1 MAIETQFTI
10 RSVSV
15 EQALKEAEA
24 KVDRSAKKMDNSL
37 SSVGSGT
44 QNMEKNLQ
52 DAAKGM
58 DSISKVGGKAGGVMK
73 NLTESI
79 TGMLS
84 PIGLVTAGITAV
96 ISLFVKMQEQAKQ
109 RIQALK
115 DWSRGGIADAEKR
128 ITDSQKEM
136 STDRGYMDRL
146 IEISRYEEIDN
157 ATKQEA
163 IRIISLL
170 TSKYGDLGLSID
182 DTTGKVLGLV
192 EAIEK
197 FNKKQI
203 QREVEDTNLLIDKN
217 KSLIN
222 VQDAEVRK
230 QMKGIVRPDSTATI
244 NTFSPLTE
252 EEAKKLREAQQAR
265 EAFARFG
272 IRQEPDVSV
281 TTLNNERKAKAE
293 RRRTRYF
300 ANDIDTLRTIATE
313 ENDAKLRGM
322 VENYDSLT
330 SLINDESTT
339 QQDREAYQQEL
350 EYLQQL
356 MEAYNK
362 ASVAQELMDANKEDP
377 EAMKQWK
384 ERRDAALDYIQVLE
398 RGIESAKKL
407 RSTSADPNDKLIKER
422 GKEAQDLIK
431 KTQEAE
437 KQRDNAQN
445 KLSDVQ
451 TANERKNMTREQLQ
465 QSYQIDN
472 NNALDR
478 IEAEKQKLETLKKE
492 YADMTEML
500 KEYDKY
506 KDENG
511 NIADKEKNAEY
522 LELSNKITANKL
534 AQVEAETRIAE
545 AQTEQLGIQEKL
557 KAIEEQRAKEQR
569 EQILNRMKETMK
581 GLFTNVLGDMSER
594 TNSLT
599 QRGGY
604 LKGTNTINSTM
615 VNRQILNTV
624 MAANGYLSSISRAMS
639 SVGRIQ

>member
-24 KVDRSAKKMDNSL
+24 KVDRSARKMDNSL

-44 QNMEKNLQ
+44 KNMEKNLQ

-79 TGMLS
+79 QGLLS
-84 PIGLVTAGITAV
+84 PIGLVSAGITAV
-96 ISLFVKMQEQAKQ
+96 ITLVVHMYEKAKQ

-115 DWSRGGIADAEKR
+115 DYAKIGIEDAGKQLA
-128 ITDSQKEM
+128 DSQKGM
-136 STDRGYMDRL
+136 ATDRGYMDRL

-197 FNKKQI
+197 FNQKQI
-203 QREVEDTNLLIDKN
+203 QREGADTNILIEKN
-217 KSLIN
+217 KGL
-222 VQDAEVRK
+222 VDTQDAELQKELNGFFSNPNEMFSPPMTNEEKKELQNARIEREAYASA
-230 QMKGIVRPDSTATI
+230 GIVKTKDEIPT
-244 NTFSPLTE
+244 PLND
-252 EEAKKLREAQQAR
+252 AR
-265 EAFARFG
+265 IA
-272 IRQEPDVSV
+272 S
-281 TTLNNERKAKAE
+281 AE

-300 ANDIDTLRTIATE
+300 ANDIDTMRTIATE
-313 ENDAKLRGM
+313 ENDEKLRGM

-330 SLINDESTT
+330 SLINDENTT

-350 EYLQQL
+350 EYLQDL

-362 ASVAQELMDANKEDP
+362 AQVAQELMDAKKEDP
-377 EAMKQWK
+377 EVMKQWK

-431 KTQEAE
+431 RTQEAE

-465 QSYQIDN
+465 QAYQIDN
-472 NNALDR
+472 INAINR
-478 IEAEKQKLETLKKE
+478 IDDEKNKLESLKQE
-492 YADMTEML
+492 YSDMTEML
-500 KEYDKY
+500 KEYDQY

-511 NIADKEKNAEY
+511 NISDKEKNAEY

-569 EQILNRMKETMK
+569 EQIMNRMKETMK
-581 GLFTNVLGDMSER
+581 GLFSNVLGDMSER

-624 MAANGYLSSISRAMS
+624 MAANSYLSSISRAMS
-639 SVGRIQ
+639 GVGRIQ

>member
-44 QNMEKNLQ
+44 QNIEKNLQ
-52 DAAKGM
+52 NAAKGM

-109 RIQALK
+109 RIQSLK
-115 DWSRGGIADAEKR
+115 DWSRGGITDAEKR
-128 ITDSQKEM
+128 ISDSQKEM
-136 STDRGYMDRL
+136 ATDRGYMDRL
-146 IEISRYEEIDN
+146 IEISKYEEIDN

-163 IRIISLL
+163 IRIISIL

-182 DTTGKVLGLV
+182 STTGKVLGLV

-197 FNKKQI
+197 FNQKQA
-203 QREVEDTNLLIDKN
+203 QREGADTNFLIQKN
-217 KSLIN
+217 KGL
-222 VQDAEVRK
+222 VDTQDAELRNRL
-230 QMKGIVRPDSTATI
+230 KGGVFHGGRPLESEEDATI
-244 NTFSPLTE
+244 NVFSDPRTSQEIQEELSAYYPGDETPL
-252 EEAKKLREAQQAR
+252 ADA
-265 EAFARFG
+265 
-272 IRQEPDVSV
+272 
-281 TTLNNERKAKAE
+281 RKAKAE
-293 RRRTRYF
+293 RRKTRYF

-313 ENDAKLRGM
+313 ENDEKLRGM

-330 SLINDESTT
+330 SLINDENTT

-362 ASVAQELMDANKEDP
+362 AQVAQEMMDASKENP
-377 EAMKQWK
+377 EVMKQWK

-437 KQRDNAQN
+437 KQRDSALEKKQ
-445 KLSDVQ
+445 S
-451 TANERKNMTREQLQ
+451 TETSIERGRMTKEQLQ
-465 QSYQIDN
+465 QAYEIDN
-472 NNALDR
+472 TNALDR
-478 IEAEKQKLETLKKE
+478 IEAEKQKLETLKQE
-492 YADMTEML
+492 YSSMTEML
-500 KEYDKY
+500 KEYDQY

-569 EQILNRMKETMK
+569 EQIMNRMKETMK

>member
-24 KVDRSAKKMDNSL
+24 KVDRSARKMDSSL

-52 DAAKGM
+52 AAAKGM
-58 DSISKVGGKAGGVMK
+58 DSISKVGGKAGGIMK

-79 TGMLS
+79 QGLLS
-84 PIGLVTAGITAV
+84 PIGLVSAGITAV
-96 ISLFVKMQEQAKQ
+96 ITLVVHMYEKAKQ

-115 DWSRGGIADAEKR
+115 DYAKIGIEDAGKQLA
-128 ITDSQKEM
+128 DSQKGM
-136 STDRGYMDRL
+136 ATDRGYMDRL

-192 EAIEK
+192 EAIEQ
-197 FNKKQI
+197 FNRKQLN
-203 QREVEDTNLLIDKN
+203 REMQDINSTIEKN
-217 KSLIN
+217 KGLVD
-222 VQDAEVRK
+222 VQDAELQK
-230 QMKGIVRPDSTATI
+230 ELNGFFSNPNEM
-244 NTFSPLTE
+244 FSPPMTKE
-252 EEAKKLREAQQAR
+252 ERKEMQNARIEREAYAR
-265 EAFARFG
+265 AGYVITEDE
-272 IRQEPDVSV
+272 IP
-281 TTLNNERKAKAE
+281 TPLNDARKARAE
-293 RRRTRYF
+293 RRKTRYF
-300 ANDIDTLRTIATE
+300 ANDIDTMRTIATE
-313 ENDAKLRGM
+313 ENDEKLRGM

-330 SLINDESTT
+330 SLINDENTT

-362 ASVAQELMDANKEDP
+362 AQVAQEMMDAKKEDP
-377 EAMKQWK
+377 EVMKQWK

-407 RSTSADPNDKLIKER
+407 RTTSADPNDKLIKER
-422 GKEAQDLIK
+422 GKEAQDLLK

-445 KLSDVQ
+445 KLYDVQ
-451 TANERKNMTREQLQ
+451 TANERRNMTKEQLQ
-465 QSYQIDN
+465 QAYQIDN

-478 IEAEKQKLETLKKE
+478 IEAEKNKLETLKNE
-492 YADMTEML
+492 YSDMTEML
-500 KEYDKY
+500 KEYDQY

-557 KAIEEQRAKEQR
+557 KAIDEQRAKEQR
-569 EQILNRMKETMK
+569 EQIMNRMKETMK
-581 GLFTNVLGDMSER
+581 RLFTNVLGDMSER

-624 MAANGYLSSISRAMS
+624 MVANSYLSSISRAMS

>member
-24 KVDRSAKKMDNSL
+24 KVDRSAKKMDSSL

-44 QNMEKNLQ
+44 QSVEKNLQ
-52 DAAKGM
+52 AAAKGM

-79 TGMLS
+79 QGLLS
-84 PIGLVTAGITAV
+84 PIGLVSAGITAV
-96 ISLFVKMQEQAKQ
+96 ITLVVHMYEKAKQ

-115 DWSRGGIADAEKR
+115 DYAKIGIEDAGKQLA
-128 ITDSQKEM
+128 DSQKGM
-136 STDRGYMDRL
+136 ATDRGYMDRL

-192 EAIEK
+192 EAIEQ
-197 FNKKQI
+197 FNRKQLN
-203 QREVEDTNLLIDKN
+203 REMQDINSTIEKN
-217 KSLIN
+217 KGLVD
-222 VQDAEVRK
+222 VQDAELQKELNGFFSNPNEMFSPPMTNEEKKELQNARIER
-230 QMKGIVRPDSTATI
+230 QAYASAGIVKTKDEIPT
-244 NTFSPLTE
+244 PLND
-252 EEAKKLREAQQAR
+252 AR
-265 EAFARFG
+265 IA
-272 IRQEPDVSV
+272 S
-281 TTLNNERKAKAE
+281 AE

-300 ANDIDTLRTIATE
+300 ANDIDTMRTIATE

-330 SLINDESTT
+330 SLINDENTT
-339 QQDREAYQQEL
+339 QQDREAYQQEI

-362 ASVAQELMDANKEDP
+362 AQVAQELMDAKKEDP
-377 EAMKQWK
+377 EVMKQWK

-407 RSTSADPNDKLIKER
+407 RTTSAEPNDKLIKER

-465 QSYQIDN
+465 QAYQIDN

-478 IEAEKQKLETLKKE
+478 IEAEKNKLESLKQE
-492 YADMTEML
+492 YSSMTEML
-500 KEYDKY
+500 KEYDQY

-557 KAIEEQRAKEQR
+557 KAIDEQRAKEQR
-569 EQILNRMKETMK
+569 EQIMNRMKETMK
-581 GLFTNVLGDMSER
+581 GLFSNVLGDMSER

-624 MAANGYLSSISRAMS
+624 MVANSYLSSISRAMS

>member
-24 KVDRSAKKMDNSL
+24 KVDRSAKKMDSSL

-203 QREVEDTNLLIDKN
+203 QREGADTNFLIEKN
-217 KSLIN
+217 KGL
-222 VQDAEVRK
+222 VDTQDAELRNRL
-230 QMKGIVRPDSTATI
+230 KGGLFHGGRPLESEEDATV
-244 NTFSPLTE
+244 NVFSGPRTTQEIQEELYAYYSEDETPLGD
-252 EEAKKLREAQQAR
+252 AR
-265 EAFARFG
+265 EAR
-272 IRQEPDVSV
+272 
-281 TTLNNERKAKAE
+281 AE

-300 ANDIDTLRTIATE
+300 ANDIDTMRTIATE
-313 ENDAKLRGM
+313 ENDEKLRGM

-330 SLINDESTT
+330 SLINDENTT
-339 QQDREAYQQEL
+339 QQDREAYRQEM

-362 ASVAQELMDANKEDP
+362 AQVAQELMDANNEDP
-377 EAMKQWK
+377 EAMKKWK

-407 RSTSADPNDKLIKER
+407 RSTSTDPNDKLIKER

-478 IEAEKQKLETLKKE
+478 IEAEKQKLETLKQE
-492 YADMTEML
+492 YSDMTEML
-500 KEYDKY
+500 KEYDQY

-569 EQILNRMKETMK
+569 EQIMNRMKETMK

-639 SVGRIQ
+639 GVGRIQ

>member
-24 KVDRSAKKMDNSL
+24 KVDRSARKMDNSL

-52 DAAKGM
+52 AAAKGM

-79 TGMLS
+79 QGLLS
-84 PIGLVTAGITAV
+84 PIGLVSAGITAV
-96 ISLFVKMQEQAKQ
+96 ITLVVHMYEKAKQ

-115 DWSRGGIADAEKR
+115 DYAKIGIEDAGKQLA
-128 ITDSQKEM
+128 DSQKGM
-136 STDRGYMDRL
+136 ATDRGYMDRL

-192 EAIEK
+192 EAIEQ
-197 FNKKQI
+197 FNRKQLT
-203 QREVEDTNLLIDKN
+203 REMQDINSTIEKN
-217 KSLIN
+217 KGLVD
-222 VQDAEVRK
+222 VQDAELQKELNGFFSNPNEMFSPPMTNEEKKELQNARIEREAYASA
-230 QMKGIVRPDSTATI
+230 GIVKTKDEIPT
-244 NTFSPLTE
+244 PLND
-252 EEAKKLREAQQAR
+252 AR
-265 EAFARFG
+265 IA
-272 IRQEPDVSV
+272 S
-281 TTLNNERKAKAE
+281 AE

-300 ANDIDTLRTIATE
+300 ANDIDTMRTIATE
-313 ENDAKLRGM
+313 ENDEKLRGM

-330 SLINDESTT
+330 SLINDENTT

-350 EYLQQL
+350 EYLQDL

-362 ASVAQELMDANKEDP
+362 AQVAQELMDAKKEDP
-377 EAMKQWK
+377 EVMKQWK

-465 QSYQIDN
+465 QAYQIDN
-472 NNALDR
+472 INAINR
-478 IEAEKQKLETLKKE
+478 IDDEKNKLETLKQE
-492 YADMTEML
+492 YSDMTEML

-569 EQILNRMKETMK
+569 EQIMNRMKETMK
-581 GLFTNVLGDMSER
+581 GLFSNVLGDMSER

-624 MAANGYLSSISRAMS
+624 MAANSYLSSISRAMS

>member
-24 KVDRSAKKMDNSL
+24 KVDRSAKKMDSSL

-44 QNMEKNLQ
+44 QNIEKNLQ
-52 DAAKGM
+52 NAAKGM
-58 DSISKVGGKAGGVMK
+58 DSISKVGGKAGDVMK

-115 DWSRGGIADAEKR
+115 DWSRGGITDAEKR

-136 STDRGYMDRL
+136 ATDRGYMDRL
-146 IEISRYEEIDN
+146 VEISKYEQIDN

-192 EAIEK
+192 EAIEQ
-197 FNKKQI
+197 FNQKQI
-203 QREVEDTNLLIDKN
+203 QREGADTNLLIEKN
-217 KSLIN
+217 KGL
-222 VQDAEVRK
+222 VDTQDAELRNRL
-230 QMKGIVRPDSTATI
+230 KGGVFHGGRPLESEEDATI
-244 NTFSPLTE
+244 NVFSDPRTSQEIQEELSAYYPEDETPLND
-252 EEAKKLREAQQAR
+252 A
-265 EAFARFG
+265 
-272 IRQEPDVSV
+272 
-281 TTLNNERKAKAE
+281 RKARAE
-293 RRRTRYF
+293 RRKTRYF
-300 ANDIDTLRTIATE
+300 ATDINTLRTIANE
-313 ENDAKLRGM
+313 ENDEKLRGM

-330 SLINDESTT
+330 SLINDENTT
-339 QQDREAYQQEL
+339 AQDREAYQQEI

-362 ASVAQELMDANKEDP
+362 AQVAQELMDANNEDP
-377 EAMKQWK
+377 EAMKKWK

-407 RSTSADPNDKLIKER
+407 RSTSADPNDQIIKER

-437 KQRDNAQN
+437 KQRDSALEKKQ
-445 KLSDVQ
+445 S
-451 TANERKNMTREQLQ
+451 TETSIERGRMTREQLQ
-465 QSYQIDN
+465 QAYQIDN
-472 NNALDR
+472 SNALDR
-478 IEAEKQKLETLKKE
+478 IEAEKNKLETLKQE
-492 YADMTEML
+492 YSDMTEML

-522 LELSNKITANKL
+522 LALSNKITANKL

-557 KAIEEQRAKEQR
+557 KAIDEQRAKEQR
-569 EQILNRMKETMK
+569 EQIMNRMKETMK

-624 MAANGYLSSISRAMS
+624 MVANSYLSSISRAMS

>member
-15 EQALKEAEA
+15 DQALREAEA

-44 QNMEKNLQ
+44 KNMEKNLQ

-115 DWSRGGIADAEKR
+115 DWSRGGITDAEKR

-136 STDRGYMDRL
+136 ATDRGYMDRL

-197 FNKKQI
+197 FNQKQI
-203 QREVEDTNLLIDKN
+203 QREGADTNILIEKN
-217 KSLIN
+217 KGLVDTQEAELRDRLKGGVFHGGRPFESEEDATVN
-222 VQDAEVRK
+222 VFSEPRTQQEIQEELSAYYPEDETPLGDA
-230 QMKGIVRPDSTATI
+230 
-244 NTFSPLTE
+244 
-252 EEAKKLREAQQAR
+252 
-265 EAFARFG
+265 
-272 IRQEPDVSV
+272 
-281 TTLNNERKAKAE
+281 RKARAE

-300 ANDIDTLRTIATE
+300 ANDIDTMRTIATE
-313 ENDAKLRGM
+313 ENDEKLRGM

-330 SLINDESTT
+330 SLINDKNTSA
-339 QQDREAYQQEL
+339 QDREAYQQEL

-362 ASVAQELMDANKEDP
+362 VSVAQELMDANNEDP
-377 EAMKQWK
+377 EAMKKWK

-407 RSTSADPNDKLIKER
+407 RTTSTDPNDKLIIER

-437 KQRDNAQN
+437 KQRDSALEKKQ
-445 KLSDVQ
+445 S
-451 TANERKNMTREQLQ
+451 TETSIERGRMTREQLQ
-465 QSYQIDN
+465 QAYQIDN
-472 NNALDR
+472 SNALDR
-478 IEAEKQKLETLKKE
+478 IEAEKQKLETLKQE
-492 YADMTEML
+492 YSDMTEML
-500 KEYDKY
+500 KEYDQY

-522 LELSNKITANKL
+522 LALSNKITANKL

-557 KAIEEQRAKEQR
+557 KAIDEQRAKEQR
-569 EQILNRMKETMK
+569 EQIMNRMKETMK

>member
-1 MAIETQFTI
+1 M
-10 RSVSV
+10 
-15 EQALKEAEA
+15 
-24 KVDRSAKKMDNSL
+24 
-37 SSVGSGT
+37 
-44 QNMEKNLQ
+44 
-52 DAAKGM
+52 
-58 DSISKVGGKAGGVMK
+58 
-73 NLTESI
+73 
-79 TGMLS
+79 
-84 PIGLVTAGITAV
+84 
-96 ISLFVKMQEQAKQ
+96 
-109 RIQALK
+109 
-115 DWSRGGIADAEKR
+115 
-128 ITDSQKEM
+128 
-136 STDRGYMDRL
+136 
-146 IEISRYEEIDN
+146 
-157 ATKQEA
+157 
-163 IRIISLL
+163 
-170 TSKYGDLGLSID
+170 
-182 DTTGKVLGLV
+182 
-192 EAIEK
+192 
-197 FNKKQI
+197 
-203 QREVEDTNLLIDKN
+203 
-217 KSLIN
+217 
-222 VQDAEVRK
+222 
-230 QMKGIVRPDSTATI
+230 
-244 NTFSPLTE
+244 
-252 EEAKKLREAQQAR
+252 
-265 EAFARFG
+265 
-272 IRQEPDVSV
+272 
-281 TTLNNERKAKAE
+281 
-293 RRRTRYF
+293 
-300 ANDIDTLRTIATE
+300 RTIATE
-313 ENDAKLRGM
+313 ENDEKLRGM
-322 VENYDSLT
+322 VENYDSLS
-330 SLINDESTT
+330 SLINDKNTSE
-339 QQDREAYQQEL
+339 QDREAYQQEL

-362 ASVAQELMDANKEDP
+362 ASVAQELMDAKKEDP
-377 EAMKQWK
+377 EVMKKWK

-451 TANERKNMTREQLQ
+451 NANERKNMTREQLQ
-465 QSYQIDN
+465 QAYQIDN

-478 IEAEKQKLETLKKE
+478 IEAEKNKLETLKKE
-492 YADMTEML
+492 YSDMTEML

-511 NIADKEKNAEY
+511 DIADKEKNAEY

-557 KAIEEQRAKEQR
+557 KSIEEQRAKEQR

-581 GLFTNVLGDMSER
+581 GLFSNVLGDMSER

>member
-15 EQALKEAEA
+15 DQALREAEA

-44 QNMEKNLQ
+44 KNMEKNLQ

-115 DWSRGGIADAEKR
+115 DWSRGGITDAEKR

-136 STDRGYMDRL
+136 ATDRGYMDRL

-197 FNKKQI
+197 FNQKQI
-203 QREVEDTNLLIDKN
+203 QREGADTNILIEKN
-217 KSLIN
+217 KGLVDTQEAELRDRLKGGVFHGGRPFESEEDATVN
-222 VQDAEVRK
+222 VFSEPRTQQEIQEELSAYYPEDETPLGDA
-230 QMKGIVRPDSTATI
+230 
-244 NTFSPLTE
+244 
-252 EEAKKLREAQQAR
+252 
-265 EAFARFG
+265 
-272 IRQEPDVSV
+272 
-281 TTLNNERKAKAE
+281 RKARAE

-300 ANDIDTLRTIATE
+300 ANDIDTMRTIATE
-313 ENDAKLRGM
+313 ENDEKLRGM

-330 SLINDESTT
+330 SLINDENTT

-362 ASVAQELMDANKEDP
+362 VSVAQELMDANNEDP
-377 EAMKQWK
+377 EAMKKWK

-437 KQRDNAQN
+437 KQRDSALEKKQ
-445 KLSDVQ
+445 S
-451 TANERKNMTREQLQ
+451 TETSIERGRMTREQLQ
-465 QSYQIDN
+465 QAYQIDN
-472 NNALDR
+472 SNALDR
-478 IEAEKQKLETLKKE
+478 IEAEKQKLETLKQE
-492 YADMTEML
+492 YSDMTEML
-500 KEYDKY
+500 KEYDQY

-522 LELSNKITANKL
+522 LALSNKITANKL

-557 KAIEEQRAKEQR
+557 KAIDEQRAKEQR
-569 EQILNRMKETMK
+569 EQIMNRMKETMK

>member
-24 KVDRSAKKMDNSL
+24 KVDRSARKMDNSL

-44 QNMEKNLQ
+44 KNMEKNLQ

-79 TGMLS
+79 QGLLS
-84 PIGLVTAGITAV
+84 PIGLVSAGITAV
-96 ISLFVKMQEQAKQ
+96 ITLVVHMYEKAKQ

-115 DWSRGGIADAEKR
+115 DYAKIGIEDAGKQLA
-128 ITDSQKEM
+128 DSQKGM
-136 STDRGYMDRL
+136 ATDRGYMDRL

-192 EAIEK
+192 EAIEQ
-197 FNKKQI
+197 FNRKQI
-203 QREVEDTNLLIDKN
+203 QREGADTNILIEKN
-217 KSLIN
+217 KGL
-222 VQDAEVRK
+222 VDTQDAELQKELNGFFSNPNEMFSPPMTKEERK
-230 QMKGIVRPDSTATI
+230 EMQNARIEREAYASAGIVKTKDEIPT
-244 NTFSPLTE
+244 PLND
-252 EEAKKLREAQQAR
+252 AR
-265 EAFARFG
+265 IA
-272 IRQEPDVSV
+272 S
-281 TTLNNERKAKAE
+281 AE

-300 ANDIDTLRTIATE
+300 ANDIDTMRTIATE
-313 ENDAKLRGM
+313 ENDEKLRGM

-330 SLINDESTT
+330 SLINDENTSE
-339 QQDREAYQQEL
+339 QDREAYQQEL
-350 EYLQQL
+350 EYLQDL

-362 ASVAQELMDANKEDP
+362 AQVAQELMDAKKEDP
-377 EAMKQWK
+377 EVMKQWK

-407 RSTSADPNDKLIKER
+407 RTTSTDPNDKLIKER

-465 QSYQIDN
+465 QAYQIDN
-472 NNALDR
+472 INAINR
-478 IEAEKQKLETLKKE
+478 IDDEKNKLETLKQE
-492 YADMTEML
+492 YSDMTEML

-557 KAIEEQRAKEQR
+557 KAIDEQRAKEQR
-569 EQILNRMKETMK
+569 EQIMNRMKETMK
-581 GLFTNVLGDMSER
+581 GLFSNVLGDMSER

-639 SVGRIQ
+639 GVGRIQ

>member
-24 KVDRSAKKMDNSL
+24 KVDRSAKKMDSSL

-52 DAAKGM
+52 AAAKGM

-79 TGMLS
+79 QGLLS
-84 PIGLVTAGITAV
+84 PIGLVSAGITAV
-96 ISLFVKMQEQAKQ
+96 ITLVVHMYEKAKQ

-115 DWSRGGIADAEKR
+115 DYAKIGIEDAGKQLA
-128 ITDSQKEM
+128 DSQKGM
-136 STDRGYMDRL
+136 ATDRGYMDRL

-197 FNKKQI
+197 FNQKQI
-203 QREVEDTNLLIDKN
+203 QREVEDTNILIEKN
-217 KSLIN
+217 KGLVD
-222 VQDAEVRK
+222 VQDAELQKELNGFSTNPNEMFSPPMTNEEKKELQNARIEREAYASA
-230 QMKGIVRPDSTATI
+230 GIVKTKDEIPT
-244 NTFSPLTE
+244 PLND
-252 EEAKKLREAQQAR
+252 AR
-265 EAFARFG
+265 IA
-272 IRQEPDVSV
+272 S
-281 TTLNNERKAKAE
+281 AE

-300 ANDIDTLRTIATE
+300 ANDIDTMRTIATE
-313 ENDAKLRGM
+313 ENDEKLRGM
-322 VENYDSLT
+322 VENYNSLT
-330 SLINDESTT
+330 SLINDENTT
-339 QQDREAYQQEL
+339 QQDREAYQQEIK
-350 EYLQQL
+350 YLQDL

-362 ASVAQELMDANKEDP
+362 AQVAQELMDANKEDP
-377 EAMKQWK
+377 EVMKQWK

-407 RSTSADPNDKLIKER
+407 RTTSADPNDKLIKER

-437 KQRDNAQN
+437 KQRDNAQS

-465 QSYQIDN
+465 QAYQIDN
-472 NNALDR
+472 SNALDR
-478 IEAEKQKLETLKKE
+478 IEAEKNKLETLKKE
-492 YADMTEML
+492 YSDMTEML
-500 KEYDKY
+500 KEYDQY

-511 NIADKEKNAEY
+511 NISDKEKNAEY

-569 EQILNRMKETMK
+569 EQIMNRMKETMK

-624 MAANGYLSSISRAMS
+624 MAANSYLSSISRAMS

>member
-37 SSVGSGT
+37 SSIGSGT
-44 QNMEKNLQ
+44 QNIEKNLQ
-52 DAAKGM
+52 NAAKGM

-115 DWSRGGIADAEKR
+115 DWSRGGITDAEKR

-146 IEISRYEEIDN
+146 IEISKYKEIDN

-192 EAIEK
+192 EAIEQ

-203 QREVEDTNLLIDKN
+203 QREVEDTNLLLDKN
-217 KSLIN
+217 KGL
-222 VQDAEVRK
+222 VDTQDAELRNRL
-230 QMKGIVRPDSTATI
+230 KGGLFHGGRPLESEEDATV
-244 NTFSPLTE
+244 NVFSDPRTSQEIQEELSAYYSGDETPL
-252 EEAKKLREAQQAR
+252 ADA
-265 EAFARFG
+265 
-272 IRQEPDVSV
+272 
-281 TTLNNERKAKAE
+281 RKAKAE
-293 RRRTRYF
+293 RRKTRYF
-300 ANDIDTLRTIATE
+300 ANDIDTLRTIANE
-313 ENDAKLRGM
+313 ENDEKRRGM

-330 SLINDESTT
+330 SLINDKNTSAP
-339 QQDREAYQQEL
+339 DREAYQQEL

-362 ASVAQELMDANKEDP
+362 AQVAQEIMDAKKEDP

-398 RGIESAKKL
+398 RGIESAQKL
-407 RSTSADPNDKLIKER
+407 RTTSTDPNDKLIKER

-465 QSYQIDN
+465 QAYQIDN

-478 IEAEKQKLETLKKE
+478 IEAEKNKLETLKQE
-492 YADMTEML
+492 YSDMTEML
-500 KEYDKY
+500 KEYDQY

-557 KAIEEQRAKEQR
+557 KAIDEQRAKEQR
-569 EQILNRMKETMK
+569 EQIMNRMKETMK

-639 SVGRIQ
+639 GVGRIQ

>member
-24 KVDRSAKKMDNSL
+24 KVDRSAKKMDSSL

-52 DAAKGM
+52 AAAKGM

-79 TGMLS
+79 QGLLS
-84 PIGLVTAGITAV
+84 PIGLVSAGITAV
-96 ISLFVKMQEQAKQ
+96 ITLVVHMYEKAKQ

-115 DWSRGGIADAEKR
+115 DYAKIGIEDAGKQLA
-128 ITDSQKEM
+128 DSQKGM
-136 STDRGYMDRL
+136 ATDRGYMDRL

-192 EAIEK
+192 EAIEQ
-197 FNKKQI
+197 FNRKQLN
-203 QREVEDTNLLIDKN
+203 REMQDINSTIEKN
-217 KSLIN
+217 KGLVD
-222 VQDAEVRK
+222 VQDAELQK
-230 QMKGIVRPDSTATI
+230 ELNGFFSNPNEM
-244 NTFSPLTE
+244 FSPPMTKE
-252 EEAKKLREAQQAR
+252 ERKEMQKARIEREAYASAGYVITEDEIPTPLNDAR
-265 EAFARFG
+265 IA
-272 IRQEPDVSV
+272 S
-281 TTLNNERKAKAE
+281 AE

-300 ANDIDTLRTIATE
+300 ANDIDTMRTIATE
-313 ENDAKLRGM
+313 ENDEKLRGM

-330 SLINDESTT
+330 SLINDENTT

-362 ASVAQELMDANKEDP
+362 AQVAQEMMDAKKEDP
-377 EAMKQWK
+377 EVMKQWK

-407 RSTSADPNDKLIKER
+407 RTTSADPNDKLIKER
-422 GKEAQDLIK
+422 GKEAQDLLK

-451 TANERKNMTREQLQ
+451 NANERRNMTKEQLQ
-465 QSYQIDN
+465 QAYQIDN
-472 NNALDR
+472 NNALNR
-478 IEAEKQKLETLKKE
+478 IEAEKQKLETLKQE
-492 YADMTEML
+492 YSDMTEML
-500 KEYDKY
+500 KEYDQY

-557 KAIEEQRAKEQR
+557 KAIDEQRAKEQR
-569 EQILNRMKETMK
+569 EQIMNRMKETMK

-624 MAANGYLSSISRAMS
+624 MAANSYLSSISRAMS

>member
-24 KVDRSAKKMDNSL
+24 KVDRSAKKMDSSL

-44 QNMEKNLQ
+44 MNMEKNLQ

-115 DWSRGGIADAEKR
+115 DWSRGGITDAEKR

-146 IEISRYEEIDN
+146 IEISKYEEIDN

-182 DTTGKVLGLV
+182 NTTGKVLGLV
-192 EAIEK
+192 EAIEQ

-203 QREVEDTNLLIDKN
+203 QREGADTNLLIEKN
-217 KSLIN
+217 KGL
-222 VQDAEVRK
+222 VDTQDAELRNRL
-230 QMKGIVRPDSTATI
+230 KGGVFHGGRPLESEEDATI
-244 NTFSPLTE
+244 NVFSDPRTSQEIQEELSAYYPEDETPLND
-252 EEAKKLREAQQAR
+252 A
-265 EAFARFG
+265 
-272 IRQEPDVSV
+272 
-281 TTLNNERKAKAE
+281 RKARAE
-293 RRRTRYF
+293 RRKTRYF
-300 ANDIDTLRTIATE
+300 ANDIDTMRTIATE
-313 ENDAKLRGM
+313 ENDEKLRGM

-330 SLINDESTT
+330 SLINDENTSA
-339 QQDREAYQQEL
+339 QDREAYQQEL

-362 ASVAQELMDANKEDP
+362 AQVAQELMDASKEDP

-407 RSTSADPNDKLIKER
+407 RSTSADPNDQIIKER

-437 KQRDNAQN
+437 KQRDSALEKKQ
-445 KLSDVQ
+445 S
-451 TANERKNMTREQLQ
+451 TETSIERGNMTKEQLQ
-465 QSYQIDN
+465 QAYQIDN
-472 NNALDR
+472 SNALDR
-478 IEAEKQKLETLKKE
+478 IEAEKNKLETLKQE
-492 YADMTEML
+492 YSDMTEML
-500 KEYDKY
+500 KGYDKY

-569 EQILNRMKETMK
+569 EQIMNRMKETMK

-624 MAANGYLSSISRAMS
+624 MAANGYLSSINRAMS

>member
-24 KVDRSAKKMDNSL
+24 KVDRSAKKMDSSL

-44 QNMEKNLQ
+44 QNIEKNLQ
-52 DAAKGM
+52 NAAKGM

-79 TGMLS
+79 QGLLS
-84 PIGLVTAGITAV
+84 PIGLVTAGITAL
-96 ISLFVKMQEQAKQ
+96 ISLFIKMQEQAKQ

-115 DWSRGGIADAEKR
+115 DWSRGGITDAEKR
-128 ITDSQKEM
+128 ITDSQKGM
-136 STDRGYMDRL
+136 ATDRGYMDRL
-146 IEISRYEEIDN
+146 IEISKYEEIDN

-192 EAIEK
+192 EAIEQ
-197 FNKKQI
+197 FNRKQLN
-203 QREVEDTNLLIDKN
+203 REMQDTNILIEKN
-217 KSLIN
+217 KGL
-222 VQDAEVRK
+222 VDTQEAELQK
-230 QMKGIVRPDSTATI
+230 ELNGFFSNPNEM
-244 NTFSPLTE
+244 FSPPMTKE
-252 EEAKKLREAQQAR
+252 ERKEMQNARIEREAYAR
-265 EAFARFG
+265 AGYVITEDE
-272 IRQEPDVSV
+272 IP
-281 TTLNNERKAKAE
+281 TPLNDARKAKAE

-313 ENDAKLRGM
+313 ENDEKLRGM

-330 SLINDESTT
+330 SLINDNNTSE
-339 QQDREAYQQEL
+339 QDREAYQQEL

-362 ASVAQELMDANKEDP
+362 AQVAQEMMDAKKEDP
-377 EAMKQWK
+377 EVMKQWK

-398 RGIESAKKL
+398 RGIESAMKL
-407 RSTSADPNDKLIKER
+407 RTTSADPNDKLIKER

-465 QSYQIDN
+465 QAYQIDN
-472 NNALDR
+472 SNALDR

-492 YADMTEML
+492 YSDMTEML

-557 KAIEEQRAKEQR
+557 KAIDEQRAKEQR
-569 EQILNRMKETMK
+569 EQIMNRMKETMK

-624 MAANGYLSSISRAMS
+624 MVANSYLSSISRAMS
-639 SVGRIQ
+639 SVGRIN

>member
-15 EQALKEAEA
+15 EQALKDAEA
-24 KVDRSAKKMDNSL
+24 KVDRSAKKMDSSL

-52 DAAKGM
+52 AAAKGM

-79 TGMLS
+79 QGLLS
-84 PIGLVTAGITAV
+84 PIGLVSAGITAV
-96 ISLFVKMQEQAKQ
+96 ITLVVHMYEKAKQ

-115 DWSRGGIADAEKR
+115 DYAKIGIEDAGKQLA
-128 ITDSQKEM
+128 DSQKGM
-136 STDRGYMDRL
+136 ATDRGYMDRL

-197 FNKKQI
+197 FNQKQLN
-203 QREVEDTNLLIDKN
+203 REMQGINSTIEKN
-217 KSLIN
+217 KGLVD
-222 VQDAEVRK
+222 VQDAELQKELNGFLSNPIEMFSPPMTSEEKKELQNARIEREAYASA
-230 QMKGIVRPDSTATI
+230 GIVKTKDEIPT
-244 NTFSPLTE
+244 PLND
-252 EEAKKLREAQQAR
+252 AR
-265 EAFARFG
+265 IA
-272 IRQEPDVSV
+272 S
-281 TTLNNERKAKAE
+281 AE

-300 ANDIDTLRTIATE
+300 ANDIDTMRTIATE
-313 ENDAKLRGM
+313 ENDEKLRGM

-330 SLINDESTT
+330 SLINDENTT
-339 QQDREAYQQEL
+339 EQDKEAYQQEL

-362 ASVAQELMDANKEDP
+362 AQVAQEMMDAKKEDP
-377 EAMKQWK
+377 EVMKQWK

-398 RGIESAKKL
+398 RGIESARKL
-407 RSTSADPNDKLIKER
+407 RTTSADPNDKLIKER

-465 QSYQIDN
+465 QAYQIDN
-472 NNALDR
+472 INAINKIDD
-478 IEAEKQKLETLKKE
+478 EKNKLETLKQE
-492 YADMTEML
+492 YSDMTEML
-500 KEYDKY
+500 KEYDQY

-511 NIADKEKNAEY
+511 NIADREKNAEY

-557 KAIEEQRAKEQR
+557 KAIDEQRAKEQR
-569 EQILNRMKETMK
+569 EQIMNRMKETMK
-581 GLFTNVLGDMSER
+581 GLFSNVLGDMSER

-624 MAANGYLSSISRAMS
+624 MAANSYLSSISRAMS

>member
-24 KVDRSAKKMDNSL
+24 KVDRSAKKMDSSL

-52 DAAKGM
+52 AAAKGM
-58 DSISKVGGKAGGVMK
+58 DSISKVGGKAGGIMK

-79 TGMLS
+79 QGLLS
-84 PIGLVTAGITAV
+84 PIGLVSAGITAV
-96 ISLFVKMQEQAKQ
+96 ITLVVHMYEQAKQ

-115 DWSRGGIADAEKR
+115 DYAKIGIEDAGKQLA
-128 ITDSQKEM
+128 DSQKGM
-136 STDRGYMDRL
+136 ATDRGYMDRL

-197 FNKKQI
+197 FNQKQLN
-203 QREVEDTNLLIDKN
+203 REMQDINSTIEKN
-217 KSLIN
+217 KGLVD
-222 VQDAEVRK
+222 VQDAELQK
-230 QMKGIVRPDSTATI
+230 ELNGFFSNPNEM
-244 NTFSPLTE
+244 FSPPMTKE
-252 EEAKKLREAQQAR
+252 ERKEMQNARIEREAYAR
-265 EAFARFG
+265 SGYVITEDE
-272 IRQEPDVSV
+272 IP
-281 TTLNNERKAKAE
+281 TPLNDARKARAE
-293 RRRTRYF
+293 RRKTRYF
-300 ANDIDTLRTIATE
+300 ANDIDTMRTIATE
-313 ENDAKLRGM
+313 ENDEKLRGM

-330 SLINDESTT
+330 SLINDENTT
-339 QQDREAYQQEL
+339 QQDREAYQQEI

-362 ASVAQELMDANKEDP
+362 AQVAQEMMDAKKEDP
-377 EAMKQWK
+377 EVMKQWK

-437 KQRDNAQN
+437 KQRDNAQS

-465 QSYQIDN
+465 QAYQIDN
-472 NNALDR
+472 INAINR
-478 IEAEKQKLETLKKE
+478 IDDEKNKLETLKNE
-492 YADMTEML
+492 YSDMTEML
-500 KEYDKY
+500 KEYDQY

-557 KAIEEQRAKEQR
+557 KAIDEQRAKEQR
-569 EQILNRMKETMK
+569 EQIMNRMKETMK
-581 GLFTNVLGDMSER
+581 GLFSNVLGDMSER

-624 MAANGYLSSISRAMS
+624 MAANSYLSSISRAMS
-639 SVGRIQ
+639 GVGRIQ

>member
-10 RSVSV
+10 RSVNV

-24 KVDRSAKKMDNSL
+24 KVDRSAKKMDSSL

-44 QNMEKNLQ
+44 KNVEKNLQ

-58 DSISKVGGKAGGVMK
+58 DSISKVGGKAGEVMK

-79 TGMLS
+79 QGLLS

-96 ISLFVKMQEQAKQ
+96 FSIIVKLHEQAKQ
-109 RIQALK
+109 RIQSLK
-115 DWSRGGIADAEKR
+115 DWSKGGITDAEKR

-146 IEISRYEEIDN
+146 IEISKYEEIDN

-182 DTTGKVLGLV
+182 NTTGKVLGLV

-197 FNKKQI
+197 FNQKQM
-203 QREVEDTNLLIDKN
+203 QREGEDAKFLIEKN
-217 KSLIN
+217 KGLYD
-222 VQDAEVRK
+222 VYDADVNRRL
-230 QMKGIVRPDSTATI
+230 KGGFF
-244 NTFSPLTE
+244 NGGLYKTE
-252 EEAKKLREAQQAR
+252 EEALLDTFSPSNRE
-265 EAFARFG
+265 ERFNAYYLENG
-272 IRQEPDVSV
+272 ENPLSD
-281 TTLNNERKAKAE
+281 EHKAIAKRRE
-293 RRRTRYF
+293 RRYT
-300 ANDIDTLRTIATE
+300 AKDIDTMRTIATE
-313 ENDAKLRGM
+313 ENDEKLRGM

-330 SLINDESTT
+330 SLLNDENTSE
-339 QQDREAYQQEL
+339 QDRKVYQQEIN
-350 EYLQQL
+350 YLQQL

-362 ASVAQELMDANKEDP
+362 ASVAQEMMDATKEDN
-377 EAMKQWK
+377 EAMKKWQ
-384 ERRDAALDYIQVLE
+384 EMRDSALDYVKALE
-398 RGIESAKKL
+398 RGIESTKKL
-407 RSTSADPNDKLIKER
+407 RSTSADPNDQIIKER

-437 KQRDNAQN
+437 KQRDSALEKKQ
-445 KLSDVQ
+445 S
-451 TANERKNMTREQLQ
+451 TETSIERGRMTKEQLQ
-465 QSYQIDN
+465 QAYQIDN

-478 IEAEKQKLETLKKE
+478 IEAEKNKLETLKQE
-492 YADMTEML
+492 YSDMTEML
-500 KEYDKY
+500 KEYDQY

-557 KAIEEQRAKEQR
+557 KTIEEQRAKEQR
-569 EQILNRMKETMK
+569 EQIMNRMKETMK
-581 GLFTNVLGDMSER
+581 GLFSNVLGDMSER

-624 MAANGYLSSISRAMS
+624 MAANSYLSSISRAMS
-639 SVGRIQ
+639 GVGRIQ

>member
-24 KVDRSAKKMDNSL
+24 KVDRSAKKMDSSL

-44 QNMEKNLQ
+44 QNIEKNLQ
-52 DAAKGM
+52 NAAKGM
-58 DSISKVGGKAGGVMK
+58 DSISKVGGKAGDVMK

-115 DWSRGGIADAEKR
+115 DWSRGGITDAEKR

-136 STDRGYMDRL
+136 ATDRGYMDRL
-146 IEISRYEEIDN
+146 VEISKYEQIDN

-192 EAIEK
+192 EAIEQ
-197 FNKKQI
+197 FNQKQI
-203 QREVEDTNLLIDKN
+203 QREGADTNLLIEKN
-217 KSLIN
+217 KGL
-222 VQDAEVRK
+222 VDTQDAELRNRL
-230 QMKGIVRPDSTATI
+230 KGGVFHGGRPLESEEDATI
-244 NTFSPLTE
+244 NVFSDPRTSQEIQEELSAYYPEDETPLND
-252 EEAKKLREAQQAR
+252 A
-265 EAFARFG
+265 
-272 IRQEPDVSV
+272 
-281 TTLNNERKAKAE
+281 RKARAE
-293 RRRTRYF
+293 RRKTRYF
-300 ANDIDTLRTIATE
+300 ATDINTLRTIANE
-313 ENDAKLRGM
+313 ENDEKLRGM

-339 QQDREAYQQEL
+339 AQDREAYQQEI

-362 ASVAQELMDANKEDP
+362 AQVAQELMDANNEDP
-377 EAMKQWK
+377 EAMKKWK

-407 RSTSADPNDKLIKER
+407 RSTSADPNDQIIKER

-437 KQRDNAQN
+437 KQRDSALEKKQ
-445 KLSDVQ
+445 S
-451 TANERKNMTREQLQ
+451 TETSIERGRMTREQLQ
-465 QSYQIDN
+465 QAYQIDN
-472 NNALDR
+472 SNALDR
-478 IEAEKQKLETLKKE
+478 IEAEKNKLETLKQE
-492 YADMTEML
+492 YSDMTEML
-500 KEYDKY
+500 KEYDQY

-522 LELSNKITANKL
+522 LALSNKITANKL

-557 KAIEEQRAKEQR
+557 KAIDEQRAKEQR
-569 EQILNRMKETMK
+569 EQIMNRMKETMK

-624 MAANGYLSSISRAMS
+624 MVANSYLSSISRAMS

>member
-24 KVDRSAKKMDNSL
+24 KVDRSAKKMDSSL

-52 DAAKGM
+52 AAAKGM

-79 TGMLS
+79 QGLLS
-84 PIGLVTAGITAV
+84 PIGLVSAGITAV
-96 ISLFVKMQEQAKQ
+96 ITLVVHMYEKAKQ

-115 DWSRGGIADAEKR
+115 DYAKIGIEDAGKQLA
-128 ITDSQKEM
+128 DSQKGM
-136 STDRGYMDRL
+136 ATDRGYMDRL

-197 FNKKQI
+197 FNQKQI
-203 QREVEDTNLLIDKN
+203 QREVEDTNILIEKN
-217 KSLIN
+217 KGLVD
-222 VQDAEVRK
+222 VQDAELQKELNGFSTNPNEMFSPPMTNEEKKELQNARIEREAYASA
-230 QMKGIVRPDSTATI
+230 GIVKTKDEIPT
-244 NTFSPLTE
+244 PLND
-252 EEAKKLREAQQAR
+252 AR
-265 EAFARFG
+265 IA
-272 IRQEPDVSV
+272 S
-281 TTLNNERKAKAE
+281 AE

-300 ANDIDTLRTIATE
+300 ANDIDTMRTIATE
-313 ENDAKLRGM
+313 ENDEKLRGM
-322 VENYDSLT
+322 VENYNSLT
-330 SLINDESTT
+330 SLINDENTT
-339 QQDREAYQQEL
+339 QQDREAYQQEIK
-350 EYLQQL
+350 YLQDL

-362 ASVAQELMDANKEDP
+362 AQVAQELMDANKEDP
-377 EAMKQWK
+377 EVMKQWK

-407 RSTSADPNDKLIKER
+407 RTTSADPNDKLIKER
-422 GKEAQDLIK
+422 GKGAQDLIK

-437 KQRDNAQN
+437 KQRDNAQS

-465 QSYQIDN
+465 QAYQIDN
-472 NNALDR
+472 SNALDR
-478 IEAEKQKLETLKKE
+478 IEAEKNKLETLKKE
-492 YADMTEML
+492 YSDMTEML
-500 KEYDKY
+500 KEYDQY

-511 NIADKEKNAEY
+511 NISDKEKNAEY

-569 EQILNRMKETMK
+569 EQIMNRMKETMK

-624 MAANGYLSSISRAMS
+624 MAANSYLSSISRAMS

>member
-44 QNMEKNLQ
+44 QNIEKNLQ
-52 DAAKGM
+52 NAAKGM
-58 DSISKVGGKAGGVMK
+58 DSISKVGGKAGGIMK

-79 TGMLS
+79 TGLLS

-96 ISLFVKMQEQAKQ
+96 ISLLVKMQEQAKQ

-136 STDRGYMDRL
+136 ATDRGYMDRL
-146 IEISRYEEIDN
+146 VEISKYEEIDN

-182 DTTGKVLGLV
+182 STTGKVLGLV
-192 EAIEK
+192 EAIEQ

-203 QREVEDTNLLIDKN
+203 QREVEDTNVLLDKN
-217 KSLIN
+217 KSLVD
-222 VQDAEVRK
+222 VQDSQLRDRL
-230 QMKGIVRPDSTATI
+230 KGGVFHGGKPFESEEDATV
-244 NTFSPLTE
+244 NVFSDPRTSQEIQEELSAYYSEDETPLGD
-252 EEAKKLREAQQAR
+252 A
-265 EAFARFG
+265 
-272 IRQEPDVSV
+272 
-281 TTLNNERKAKAE
+281 RKARAE
-293 RRRTRYF
+293 RRKTRYF
-300 ANDIDTLRTIATE
+300 ANDIDTMRTIATE
-313 ENDAKLRGM
+313 ENDEKLRGM
-322 VENYDSLT
+322 VENYDSLS
-330 SLINDESTT
+330 SLINDENTT
-339 QQDREAYQQEL
+339 AQDREAYQQEL
-350 EYLQQL
+350 DYLQQL

-362 ASVAQELMDANKEDP
+362 ASVAQEMMDAKKEDP
-377 EAMKQWK
+377 EVMKQWK

-451 TANERKNMTREQLQ
+451 NANERKNMTREQLQ

-478 IEAEKQKLETLKKE
+478 IEAEKNKLETLKKE
-492 YADMTEML
+492 YSSMTEML
-500 KEYDKY
+500 KEYDRY

-511 NIADKEKNAEY
+511 NITDKEKNAEY

-557 KAIEEQRAKEQR
+557 KAIDEQRAKEQR
-569 EQILNRMKETMK
+569 EQIMNRMKETMK

-624 MAANGYLSSISRAMS
+624 MAANSYLSSISRAMS
-639 SVGRIQ
+639 GVGRIQ

>member
-24 KVDRSAKKMDNSL
+24 KVDRSARKMDNSL

-52 DAAKGM
+52 AAAKGM

-79 TGMLS
+79 QGLLS
-84 PIGLVTAGITAV
+84 PIGLVSAGITAV
-96 ISLFVKMQEQAKQ
+96 ITLVVHMYEKAKQ

-115 DWSRGGIADAEKR
+115 DYAKIGIEDAGKQLA
-128 ITDSQKEM
+128 DSQKGM
-136 STDRGYMDRL
+136 ATDRGYMDRL
-146 IEISRYEEIDN
+146 IEISKYEEIDN

-192 EAIEK
+192 EAIEQ
-197 FNKKQI
+197 FNRKQLN
-203 QREVEDTNLLIDKN
+203 REMQDINSTIEKN
-217 KSLIN
+217 KGLVD
-222 VQDAEVRK
+222 VQDAELQKELNGFFSNPNEMFSPPMTNEEKKELQNARIEREAYASA
-230 QMKGIVRPDSTATI
+230 GIVKTKDEIPT
-244 NTFSPLTE
+244 PLND
-252 EEAKKLREAQQAR
+252 AR
-265 EAFARFG
+265 IA
-272 IRQEPDVSV
+272 S
-281 TTLNNERKAKAE
+281 AE
-293 RRRTRYF
+293 RRKTRYF

-313 ENDAKLRGM
+313 ENDEKLRGM

-330 SLINDESTT
+330 SLINDENTT

-362 ASVAQELMDANKEDP
+362 AQVAQELMDASKEDP
-377 EAMKQWK
+377 EVMKQWK

-398 RGIESAKKL
+398 RGIESAQKL
-407 RSTSADPNDKLIKER
+407 RTTSTDPNDKLIIER
-422 GKEAQDLIK
+422 GKEAQDLLK

-451 TANERKNMTREQLQ
+451 NANERKNMTREQLQ

-472 NNALDR
+472 INATNR
-478 IEAEKQKLETLKKE
+478 IDDEKNKLETLKKE
-492 YADMTEML
+492 YSSMTEML
-500 KEYDKY
+500 KEYDRY

-557 KAIEEQRAKEQR
+557 KAIDEQRAKEQR
-569 EQILNRMKETMK
+569 EQIMNRMKETMK

-624 MAANGYLSSISRAMS
+624 MVANSYLSSISRAMS

>member
-44 QNMEKNLQ
+44 KNMEKNLQ

-115 DWSRGGIADAEKR
+115 DWSRGGITDAEKR

-136 STDRGYMDRL
+136 ATDRGYMDRL

-192 EAIEK
+192 EAIEQ

-203 QREVEDTNLLIDKN
+203 QREGADTNLLIEKN
-217 KSLIN
+217 KGLVDTQEAELRNRLKGGVFHGGKPFESEEDATVN
-222 VQDAEVRK
+222 VFSDPRTQQEIQEELSAYYPEDETPLADA
-230 QMKGIVRPDSTATI
+230 
-244 NTFSPLTE
+244 
-252 EEAKKLREAQQAR
+252 
-265 EAFARFG
+265 
-272 IRQEPDVSV
+272 
-281 TTLNNERKAKAE
+281 RKARAE
-293 RRRTRYF
+293 RRKTRYF
-300 ANDIDTLRTIATE
+300 ANDIDTLRAIATE
-313 ENDAKLRGM
+313 ENDEKLRGM
-322 VENYDSLT
+322 VENYDSLS
-330 SLINDESTT
+330 SLINDENTT

-362 ASVAQELMDANKEDP
+362 AQVAQELMDASKENP
-377 EAMKQWK
+377 EVMKQWK

-407 RSTSADPNDKLIKER
+407 RSTSADPNDQIIKER
-422 GKEAQDLIK
+422 GQEAQDLIK

-437 KQRDNAQN
+437 KQRDSALEKKQ
-445 KLSDVQ
+445 S
-451 TANERKNMTREQLQ
+451 TETSIERGRMTKEQLQ
-465 QSYQIDN
+465 QAYQIDN

-478 IEAEKQKLETLKKE
+478 IEAEKNKLETLKKE
-492 YADMTEML
+492 YSDMTEML
-500 KEYDKY
+500 KEYDQY

-569 EQILNRMKETMK
+569 EQIMNRMKETMK

-624 MAANGYLSSISRAMS
+624 MAANSYLSSISRAMS

>member
-24 KVDRSAKKMDNSL
+24 KVDRSAKKMDSSL

-44 QNMEKNLQ
+44 QNIEKNLQ
-52 DAAKGM
+52 NAAKGM
-58 DSISKVGGKAGGVMK
+58 DSISKVGGKAGDVMK

-115 DWSRGGIADAEKR
+115 DWSRGGITDAEKR

-146 IEISRYEEIDN
+146 IEISKYEQIDN

-197 FNKKQI
+197 FNQKQI
-203 QREVEDTNLLIDKN
+203 QREGADTNLLIEKN
-217 KSLIN
+217 KGL
-222 VQDAEVRK
+222 VDTQDAELRNRL
-230 QMKGIVRPDSTATI
+230 KGGVFHGGRPLESEEDATI
-244 NTFSPLTE
+244 NVFSDPRTSQEIQEELSAYYPDDETPLND
-252 EEAKKLREAQQAR
+252 A
-265 EAFARFG
+265 
-272 IRQEPDVSV
+272 
-281 TTLNNERKAKAE
+281 RKARAE
-293 RRRTRYF
+293 RRKTRYF

-313 ENDAKLRGM
+313 ENDEKLRGM

-339 QQDREAYQQEL
+339 AQDREAYQQEI

-362 ASVAQELMDANKEDP
+362 AQVAQELMDANNEDP
-377 EAMKQWK
+377 EAMKKWK

-407 RSTSADPNDKLIKER
+407 RSTSADPNDQIIKER

-437 KQRDNAQN
+437 KQRDSALEKKQ
-445 KLSDVQ
+445 S
-451 TANERKNMTREQLQ
+451 TETSIERGRMTREQLQ
-465 QSYQIDN
+465 QAYQIDN
-472 NNALDR
+472 SNALDR
-478 IEAEKQKLETLKKE
+478 IEAEKNKLETLKQE
-492 YADMTEML
+492 YSDMTEML
-500 KEYDKY
+500 KEYDQY

-522 LELSNKITANKL
+522 LALSNKITANKL

-557 KAIEEQRAKEQR
+557 KAIDEQRAKEQR
-569 EQILNRMKETMK
+569 EQIMNRMKETMK

-624 MAANGYLSSISRAMS
+624 MVANSYLSSISRAMS

>member
-15 EQALKEAEA
+15 DQALREAEA

-44 QNMEKNLQ
+44 KNMEKNLQ

-115 DWSRGGIADAEKR
+115 DWSRGGITDAEKR

-136 STDRGYMDRL
+136 ATDRGYMDRL

-192 EAIEK
+192 EAIEQ

-203 QREVEDTNLLIDKN
+203 QREGADTNILIEKN
-217 KSLIN
+217 KGLVDTQEAELRDRLKGGVFHGGRPFESEEDATVN
-222 VQDAEVRK
+222 VFSEPRTQQEIQEELSAYYPEDETPLGDA
-230 QMKGIVRPDSTATI
+230 
-244 NTFSPLTE
+244 
-252 EEAKKLREAQQAR
+252 
-265 EAFARFG
+265 
-272 IRQEPDVSV
+272 
-281 TTLNNERKAKAE
+281 RKARAE

-300 ANDIDTLRTIATE
+300 ANDIDTMRTIATE
-313 ENDAKLRGM
+313 ENDEKLRGM

-330 SLINDESTT
+330 SLINDENTT

-362 ASVAQELMDANKEDP
+362 VSVAQELMDANNEDP
-377 EAMKQWK
+377 EAMKKWK

-437 KQRDNAQN
+437 KQRDSALEKKQ
-445 KLSDVQ
+445 S
-451 TANERKNMTREQLQ
+451 TETSIERGRMTRGQLQ
-465 QSYQIDN
+465 QAYQIDN
-472 NNALDR
+472 SNALDR
-478 IEAEKQKLETLKKE
+478 IEAEKQKLETLKQE
-492 YADMTEML
+492 YSDMTEML
-500 KEYDKY
+500 KEYDQY

-522 LELSNKITANKL
+522 LALSNKITANKL

-557 KAIEEQRAKEQR
+557 KAIDEQRAKEQR
-569 EQILNRMKETMK
+569 EQIMNRMKETMK

>member
-1 MAIETQFTI
+1 MIETQFTI

-24 KVDRSAKKMDNSL
+24 KVDRSARKMDNSL

-44 QNMEKNLQ
+44 KNMEKNLQ
-52 DAAKGM
+52 AAAKGM
-58 DSISKVGGKAGGVMK
+58 DSISKVGGKAGGIMK

-79 TGMLS
+79 QGLLS

-115 DWSRGGIADAEKR
+115 DWSRGGITDAEKR

-146 IEISRYEEIDN
+146 IEISKYEEIDN

-182 DTTGKVLGLV
+182 STTGKVLGLV
-192 EAIEK
+192 EAIEQ

-203 QREVEDTNLLIDKN
+203 QREVEDTNLLLDKN

-230 QMKGIVRPDSTATI
+230 QMKGIIRPDSTATI

-252 EEAKKLREAQQAR
+252 EEAKKLREAQQER
-265 EAFARFG
+265 EAYARFG
-272 IRQEPDVSV
+272 IRQEPKVSV

-293 RRRTRYF
+293 RRERRYF
-300 ANDIDTLRTIATE
+300 TNDIDAMRTIATE
-313 ENDAKLRGM
+313 ENDEKLRGM

-330 SLINDESTT
+330 SLINDENTT

-362 ASVAQELMDANKEDP
+362 ASVAQELMDASKENP
-377 EAMKQWK
+377 EVMKQWK

-407 RSTSADPNDKLIKER
+407 RTTSTDPNDKLIKER
-422 GKEAQDLIK
+422 GKEAQDLLK

-437 KQRDNAQN
+437 KQRDNAQS

-478 IEAEKQKLETLKKE
+478 IEAEKNKLESLKQE
-492 YADMTEML
+492 YSDMTEML
-500 KEYDKY
+500 KEYDQY

-557 KAIEEQRAKEQR
+557 KAIDEQRAKEQR
-569 EQILNRMKETMK
+569 EQIMNRMKETMK
-581 GLFTNVLGDMSER
+581 GLFSNVLGDMSER
-594 TNSLT
+594 TNALT

>member
-24 KVDRSAKKMDNSL
+24 KVDRSARKMDNSL

-58 DSISKVGGKAGGVMK
+58 DSISKVGGKAGEVMK

-79 TGMLS
+79 QGLLS
-84 PIGLVTAGITAV
+84 PIGLVSAGITAV
-96 ISLFVKMQEQAKQ
+96 ITLVVHMYEKAKQ

-115 DWSRGGIADAEKR
+115 DYAKIGIEDAGKQLA
-128 ITDSQKEM
+128 DSQKGM
-136 STDRGYMDRL
+136 ATDRGYMDRL

-192 EAIEK
+192 EAIEQ

-203 QREVEDTNLLIDKN
+203 QREVEDTNVLLDKN
-217 KSLIN
+217 KSLVK
-222 VQDAEVRK
+222 VQDAELQK
-230 QMKGIVRPDSTATI
+230 ELKGFFSNPIEM
-244 NTFSPLTE
+244 FSPPMTKE
-252 EEAKKLREAQQAR
+252 ERKEMQNARIEREAYAR
-265 EAFARFG
+265 AGYVITEDE
-272 IRQEPDVSV
+272 IP
-281 TTLNNERKAKAE
+281 TPLNDARKARAE
-293 RRRTRYF
+293 RRKTRYF

-313 ENDAKLRGM
+313 ENDEKLRGM

-330 SLINDESTT
+330 SLINDEKTT
-339 QQDREAYQQEL
+339 KQDREAYQQEL

-362 ASVAQELMDANKEDP
+362 AQVAQELMDSSKENP
-377 EAMKQWK
+377 EVMKQWK

-407 RSTSADPNDKLIKER
+407 RTTSADPNDKLIKER
-422 GKEAQDLIK
+422 GKEAQDLLK

-465 QSYQIDN
+465 QAYQIDN

-492 YADMTEML
+492 YSDMTEML

-557 KAIEEQRAKEQR
+557 KAIDEQRAKEQR
-569 EQILNRMKETMK
+569 EQIMNKMKETMK

-639 SVGRIQ
+639 GVGRIQ

>member
-24 KVDRSAKKMDNSL
+24 KVDRSAKKMDSSL

-44 QNMEKNLQ
+44 QNIEKNLQ
-52 DAAKGM
+52 NAAKGM
-58 DSISKVGGKAGGVMK
+58 DSISKVGGKAGDVMK

-115 DWSRGGIADAEKR
+115 DWSRGGITDAEKR

-146 IEISRYEEIDN
+146 IEISKYEQIDN

-197 FNKKQI
+197 FNQKQI
-203 QREVEDTNLLIDKN
+203 QREGADTNLLIEKN
-217 KSLIN
+217 KGL
-222 VQDAEVRK
+222 VDTQDAELRNRL
-230 QMKGIVRPDSTATI
+230 KGGVFHGGRPLESEEDATI
-244 NTFSPLTE
+244 NVFSDPRTSQEIQEELSAYYPDDETPLND
-252 EEAKKLREAQQAR
+252 A
-265 EAFARFG
+265 
-272 IRQEPDVSV
+272 
-281 TTLNNERKAKAE
+281 RKARAE
-293 RRRTRYF
+293 RRKTRYF
-300 ANDIDTLRTIATE
+300 ANDIDTLRTIANE
-313 ENDAKLRGM
+313 ENDEKLRGM

-339 QQDREAYQQEL
+339 AQDREAYQQEI

-362 ASVAQELMDANKEDP
+362 AQVAQELMDANNEDP
-377 EAMKQWK
+377 EAMKKWK

-407 RSTSADPNDKLIKER
+407 RSTSADPNDQIIKER

-437 KQRDNAQN
+437 KQRDSALEKKQ
-445 KLSDVQ
+445 S
-451 TANERKNMTREQLQ
+451 TETSIERGRMTREQLQ
-465 QSYQIDN
+465 QAYQIDN

-478 IEAEKQKLETLKKE
+478 IEAEKNKLETLKQE
-492 YADMTEML
+492 YSDMTEML
-500 KEYDKY
+500 KEYDQY

-522 LELSNKITANKL
+522 LALSNKITANKL

-557 KAIEEQRAKEQR
+557 KAIDEQRAKEQR
-569 EQILNRMKETMK
+569 EQIMNRMKETMK

-624 MAANGYLSSISRAMS
+624 MVANSYLSSISRAMS

>member
-24 KVDRSAKKMDNSL
+24 KVDRSARKMDSSL

-52 DAAKGM
+52 AAAKGM

-79 TGMLS
+79 QGLLS
-84 PIGLVTAGITAV
+84 PIGLVSAGITAV
-96 ISLFVKMQEQAKQ
+96 ITLVVHMYEKAKQ

-115 DWSRGGIADAEKR
+115 DYAKIGIEDAGKQLA
-128 ITDSQKEM
+128 DSQKGM
-136 STDRGYMDRL
+136 ATDRGYMDRL

-192 EAIEK
+192 EAIEQ
-197 FNKKQI
+197 FNRKQLN
-203 QREVEDTNLLIDKN
+203 REMQDINSTIKKN
-217 KSLIN
+217 KGLVD
-222 VQDAEVRK
+222 VQDAELQK
-230 QMKGIVRPDSTATI
+230 ELNGFFSNPNEM
-244 NTFSPLTE
+244 FSPPMTKE
-252 EEAKKLREAQQAR
+252 ERKEMQNARIEREAYAR
-265 EAFARFG
+265 AGYVITEDE
-272 IRQEPDVSV
+272 IP
-281 TTLNNERKAKAE
+281 TPLNDARKARAE
-293 RRRTRYF
+293 RRKTRYF
-300 ANDIDTLRTIATE
+300 ANDIDTMRTIATE
-313 ENDAKLRGM
+313 ENDEKLRGM

-330 SLINDESTT
+330 SLINDENTT

-362 ASVAQELMDANKEDP
+362 AQVAQEMMDAKKEDP
-377 EAMKQWK
+377 EVMKQWK

-407 RSTSADPNDKLIKER
+407 RTTSADPNDKLIKER
-422 GKEAQDLIK
+422 GKEAQDLLK

-445 KLSDVQ
+445 KLYDVQ
-451 TANERKNMTREQLQ
+451 TANERRNMTKEQLQ
-465 QSYQIDN
+465 QAYQIDN

-478 IEAEKQKLETLKKE
+478 IEAEKNKLETLKNE
-492 YADMTEML
+492 YSDMTEML
-500 KEYDKY
+500 KEYDQY

-557 KAIEEQRAKEQR
+557 KAIDEQRAKEQR
-569 EQILNRMKETMK
+569 EQIMNRMKETMK
-581 GLFTNVLGDMSER
+581 RLFTNVLGDMSER

-624 MAANGYLSSISRAMS
+624 MVANSYLSSISRAMS

>member
-24 KVDRSAKKMDNSL
+24 KVDRSARKMDNSL

-52 DAAKGM
+52 AAAKGM

-79 TGMLS
+79 QGLLS
-84 PIGLVTAGITAV
+84 PIGLVSAGITAV
-96 ISLFVKMQEQAKQ
+96 ITLVVHMYEKAKQ

-115 DWSRGGIADAEKR
+115 DYAKIGIEDAGKQLA
-128 ITDSQKEM
+128 DSQKGM
-136 STDRGYMDRL
+136 ATDRGYMDRL

-182 DTTGKVLGLV
+182 STTGKVLGLV
-192 EAIEK
+192 EAIEQ
-197 FNKKQI
+197 FNRKQLN
-203 QREVEDTNLLIDKN
+203 REMQDINSTIEKN
-217 KSLIN
+217 KGLVD
-222 VQDAEVRK
+222 VQDAELQKELNGFFSNPNEMFSPPMTNEEKKELQNARIEREAYASA
-230 QMKGIVRPDSTATI
+230 GIVKTKDEIPT
-244 NTFSPLTE
+244 PLND
-252 EEAKKLREAQQAR
+252 AR
-265 EAFARFG
+265 IA
-272 IRQEPDVSV
+272 S
-281 TTLNNERKAKAE
+281 AE

-300 ANDIDTLRTIATE
+300 ANDIDTMRTIATE
-313 ENDAKLRGM
+313 ENDEKLRGM

-330 SLINDESTT
+330 SLINDENTT

-362 ASVAQELMDANKEDP
+362 AQVAQEMMDAKKEDP
-377 EAMKQWK
+377 EVMKQWK

-398 RGIESAKKL
+398 RGIESARKL

-422 GKEAQDLIK
+422 GKEAQDLLK

-437 KQRDNAQN
+437 KQRDNAQS

-465 QSYQIDN
+465 QAYQIDN
-472 NNALDR
+472 INAINR
-478 IEAEKQKLETLKKE
+478 IDDEKNKLETLKNE
-492 YADMTEML
+492 YSDMTEML

-557 KAIEEQRAKEQR
+557 KAIDEQRAKEQR
-569 EQILNRMKETMK
+569 EQIMNRMKETMK
-581 GLFTNVLGDMSER
+581 GLFSNVLGDMSER

-624 MAANGYLSSISRAMS
+624 MVANSYLSSISRAMS

>member
-44 QNMEKNLQ
+44 QNIEKNLQ
-52 DAAKGM
+52 AAAKGM

-96 ISLFVKMQEQAKQ
+96 ITLVVKMYERAKE
-109 RIQALK
+109 RIQSLK
-115 DWSRGGIADAEKR
+115 EYSKIGIADAQKQLA
-128 ITDSQKEM
+128 DSQKGM
-136 STDRGYMDRL
+136 TGDKGYMDRL
-146 IEISRYEEIDN
+146 VEISHYEEIDN

-182 DTTGKVLGLV
+182 DTTGKVIGLV

-197 FNKKQI
+197 FNRRQLLNESTNTGTLIRKQ
-203 QREVEDTNLLIDKN
+203 QGLVDT
-217 KSLIN
+217 
-222 VQDAEVRK
+222 QDAELQK
-230 QMKGIVRPDSTATI
+230 ELNGW
-244 NTFSPLTE
+244 FSDPSEIYAPMTDE
-252 EEAKKLREAQQAR
+252 EKKELRASQQAR
-265 EAFARFG
+265 AKYGRLGITPPPEEIATPLNDARRMRG
-272 IRQEPDVSV
+272 EIRK
-281 TTLNNERKAKAE
+281 R
-293 RRRTRYF
+293 RYF
-300 ANDIDTLRTIATE
+300 ADNIDTMRTIATE
-313 ENDAKLRGM
+313 ENDEKLRGM
-322 VENYDSLT
+322 VEDYDSLT
-330 SLINDESTT
+330 ALLNDKNTSE
-339 QQDREAYQQEL
+339 QDREAYQQEL
-350 EYLQQL
+350 EYLQKL
-356 MEAYNK
+356 MQAYNK
-362 ASVAQELMDANKEDP
+362 AQVAEELMYDNRENPDD
-377 EAMKQWK
+377 MKQWK
-384 ERRDAALDYIQVLE
+384 ERRDAALDYAQSLE
-398 RGIESAKKL
+398 NGVEIAKKL
-407 RSTSADPNDKLIKER
+407 RSTSVDPNDQLIKER
-422 GKEAQDLIK
+422 GKEAQELLKQTKDAENRKTATLEK
-431 KTQEAE
+431 KQSTET
-437 KQRDNAQN
+437 
-445 KLSDVQ
+445 SI
-451 TANERKNMTREQLQ
+451 ERGRMTKEQLRNA
-465 QSYQIDN
+465 YEIDN
-472 NNALDR
+472 TNILDG
-478 IEAEKQKLETLKKE
+478 IEREKEGLETLKQD
-492 YADMTEML
+492 YSDMTEML

-534 AQVEAETRIAE
+534 AQVDAETRIAE

-557 KAIEEQRAKEQR
+557 KAIDEQRAKEQR
-569 EQILNRMKETMK
+569 EQIMNRMKETMK
-581 GLFTNVLGDMSER
+581 GLFSNVLGDMSER

-604 LKGTNTINSTM
+604 LKGTNMINSTM

>member
-24 KVDRSAKKMDNSL
+24 KVDRSARKMDSSL

-52 DAAKGM
+52 AAAKGM

-79 TGMLS
+79 QGLLS
-84 PIGLVTAGITAV
+84 PIGLVSAGITAV
-96 ISLFVKMQEQAKQ
+96 ITLVVHMYEKAKQ

-115 DWSRGGIADAEKR
+115 DYAKIGIEDAGKQLA
-128 ITDSQKEM
+128 DSQKGM
-136 STDRGYMDRL
+136 ATDRGYMDRL

-197 FNKKQI
+197 FNQKQI
-203 QREVEDTNLLIDKN
+203 QREGADTNILIEKN
-217 KSLIN
+217 KGL
-222 VQDAEVRK
+222 VDTQDAELQK
-230 QMKGIVRPDSTATI
+230 ELNGFFSNPNEM
-244 NTFSPLTE
+244 FSPPRTKEEQEEWLKARTRKEAYLRMGVMNPPE
-252 EEAKKLREAQQAR
+252 EEVATPLNDAR
-265 EAFARFG
+265 IA
-272 IRQEPDVSV
+272 S
-281 TTLNNERKAKAE
+281 AE

-300 ANDIDTLRTIATE
+300 ANDIDTMRTIATE
-313 ENDAKLRGM
+313 ENDEKLRGM

-330 SLINDESTT
+330 SLINDENTT

-362 ASVAQELMDANKEDP
+362 AQVAQELMDAKKEDP
-377 EAMKQWK
+377 EVMKQWK

-407 RSTSADPNDKLIKER
+407 RTTSADPNDKLIKER

-445 KLSDVQ
+445 KLSDAQ

-465 QSYQIDN
+465 QAYQIDN
-472 NNALDR
+472 INAINR
-478 IEAEKQKLETLKKE
+478 IDDEKNKLETLKNE
-492 YADMTEML
+492 YSDMTEML
-500 KEYDKY
+500 KEYDQY

-511 NIADKEKNAEY
+511 NISDKEKNAEY

-557 KAIEEQRAKEQR
+557 KAIDEQRAKEQR
-569 EQILNRMKETMK
+569 EQIMNRMKETMK
-581 GLFTNVLGDMSER
+581 GLFSNVLGDMSER

-624 MAANGYLSSISRAMS
+624 MAANSYLSSISRAMS

>member
-10 RSVSV
+10 RSVNV

-24 KVDRSAKKMDNSL
+24 KVDRSAKKMDSSL

-44 QNMEKNLQ
+44 KNVEKNLQ

-58 DSISKVGGKAGGVMK
+58 DSISKVGGKAGEVMK

-79 TGMLS
+79 QGLLS

-96 ISLFVKMQEQAKQ
+96 ITLVVHMYEKAKQ

-115 DWSRGGIADAEKR
+115 DYAKIGIEDAGKQLA
-128 ITDSQKEM
+128 DSQKGM
-136 STDRGYMDRL
+136 ATDRGYMDRL

-192 EAIEK
+192 EAIEQ
-197 FNKKQI
+197 FNRKQLN
-203 QREVEDTNLLIDKN
+203 REMQDINSTIEKN
-217 KSLIN
+217 KGLVD
-222 VQDAEVRK
+222 VQDAELQK
-230 QMKGIVRPDSTATI
+230 ELNGFFSNPNEM
-244 NTFSPLTE
+244 FSPPMTKE
-252 EEAKKLREAQQAR
+252 ERKEAAEARMEREAYAR
-265 EAFARFG
+265 AGYVITEDE
-272 IRQEPDVSV
+272 IP
-281 TTLNNERKAKAE
+281 TPLNDARKARAE
-293 RRRTRYF
+293 RRKTRYF
-300 ANDIDTLRTIATE
+300 ANDIDTLRTIANE
-313 ENDAKLRGM
+313 ENDEKLRGM

-330 SLINDESTT
+330 SLINDENTT

-362 ASVAQELMDANKEDP
+362 AQVAQEMMDAKKEDP
-377 EAMKQWK
+377 EVMKQWK

-422 GKEAQDLIK
+422 GKEAQDLLK

-437 KQRDNAQN
+437 KQRDNAKN

-465 QSYQIDN
+465 QAYQIDN

-478 IEAEKQKLETLKKE
+478 IEAEKQKLESLKQE
-492 YADMTEML
+492 YSDMTEML

-557 KAIEEQRAKEQR
+557 KAIDEQRAKEQR
-569 EQILNRMKETMK
+569 EQIMNRMKETMK
-581 GLFTNVLGDMSER
+581 GLFSNVLGDMSER

-624 MAANGYLSSISRAMS
+624 MAANSYLSSISRAMS
-639 SVGRIQ
+639 GVGRIQ

>member
-24 KVDRSAKKMDNSL
+24 KVDRSARKMDSSL

-52 DAAKGM
+52 AAAKGM

-79 TGMLS
+79 QGLLS
-84 PIGLVTAGITAV
+84 PIGLVSAGITAV
-96 ISLFVKMQEQAKQ
+96 ITLVVHMYEKAKQ

-115 DWSRGGIADAEKR
+115 DYARIGIEDAGKQLA
-128 ITDSQKEM
+128 DSQKGM
-136 STDRGYMDRL
+136 ATDRGYMDRL

-192 EAIEK
+192 EAIEQ
-197 FNKKQI
+197 FNRKQLN
-203 QREVEDTNLLIDKN
+203 REMQDINSTIEKN
-217 KSLIN
+217 KGLVD
-222 VQDAEVRK
+222 VQDAELQK
-230 QMKGIVRPDSTATI
+230 ELNGFFSNPNEM
-244 NTFSPLTE
+244 FSPPMTKE
-252 EEAKKLREAQQAR
+252 ERKEMQNARIEREAYAR
-265 EAFARFG
+265 AGYVITEDE
-272 IRQEPDVSV
+272 IP
-281 TTLNNERKAKAE
+281 TPLNDARKARAE
-293 RRRTRYF
+293 RRKTRYF
-300 ANDIDTLRTIATE
+300 ANDIDTMRTIATE
-313 ENDAKLRGM
+313 ENDEKLRGM

-330 SLINDESTT
+330 SLINDENTT

-362 ASVAQELMDANKEDP
+362 AQVAQEMMDAKKEDP
-377 EAMKQWK
+377 EVMKQWK

-407 RSTSADPNDKLIKER
+407 RTTSADPNDKLIKER
-422 GKEAQDLIK
+422 GKEAQDLLK

-465 QSYQIDN
+465 QAYQIDN

-478 IEAEKQKLETLKKE
+478 IEAEKNKLETLKNE
-492 YADMTEML
+492 YSDMTEML
-500 KEYDKY
+500 KEYDQY

-557 KAIEEQRAKEQR
+557 KAIDEQRAKEQR
-569 EQILNRMKETMK
+569 EQIMNRMKETMK
-581 GLFTNVLGDMSER
+581 GLFSNVLGDMSER

-624 MAANGYLSSISRAMS
+624 MVANSYLSSISRAMS

>member
-24 KVDRSAKKMDNSL
+24 KVDRSAKKMDSSL

-44 QNMEKNLQ
+44 QNIEKNLQ
-52 DAAKGM
+52 NAAKGM
-58 DSISKVGGKAGGVMK
+58 DSISKVGGKAGDVMK

-115 DWSRGGIADAEKR
+115 DWSRGGITDAEKR

-146 IEISRYEEIDN
+146 IEISKYEQIDN

-197 FNKKQI
+197 FNQKQI
-203 QREVEDTNLLIDKN
+203 QREGADTNLLIEKN
-217 KSLIN
+217 KGL
-222 VQDAEVRK
+222 VDTQDAELRNRL
-230 QMKGIVRPDSTATI
+230 KGGVFHGGRPLESEEDATI
-244 NTFSPLTE
+244 NVFSDPRTSQEIQEELSAYYPDDETPLND
-252 EEAKKLREAQQAR
+252 A
-265 EAFARFG
+265 
-272 IRQEPDVSV
+272 
-281 TTLNNERKAKAE
+281 RKARAE
-293 RRRTRYF
+293 RRKTRYF
-300 ANDIDTLRTIATE
+300 ANDIDTLRTIANE
-313 ENDAKLRGM
+313 ENDEKLRGM

-339 QQDREAYQQEL
+339 AQDREAYQQEI

-362 ASVAQELMDANKEDP
+362 AQVAQELMDANNEDP
-377 EAMKQWK
+377 EAMKKWK

-407 RSTSADPNDKLIKER
+407 RSTSADPNDQIIKER

-437 KQRDNAQN
+437 KQRDSALEKKQ
-445 KLSDVQ
+445 S
-451 TANERKNMTREQLQ
+451 TETSIERGRMTREQLQ
-465 QSYQIDN
+465 QAYQIDN
-472 NNALDR
+472 SNALDR
-478 IEAEKQKLETLKKE
+478 IEAEKNKLETLKQE
-492 YADMTEML
+492 YSDMTEML
-500 KEYDKY
+500 KEYDQY

-522 LELSNKITANKL
+522 LALSNKITANKL

-557 KAIEEQRAKEQR
+557 KAIDEQRAKEQR
-569 EQILNRMKETMK
+569 EQIMNRMKETMK

-624 MAANGYLSSISRAMS
+624 MVANSYLSSISRAMS